1 MVERFLRLYIWGM
14 KFDFFISGTA
24 CGGSIPLRR
33 TNKKSARFC
42 KLSRSELFHTSSQI
56 WWSVFYLLKLVL
68 ANYILRPL
76 LRRITSA
83 LASASWP

>member
-33 TNKKSARFC
+33 TIFYYARILVTFVTVGGILGGLGLY
-42 KLSRSELFHTSSQI
+42 KYLIDFAGAGATVPLTRFWSKFSQRSYRVS
-56 WWSVFYLLKLVL
+56 
-68 ANYILRPL
+68 
-76 LRRITSA
+76 
-83 LASASWP
+83 